1 MIKVVRIVKVMLRNA
16 FCAVQEDIYTIL
28 YVIFR
33 VLYVQRALVMCRICF
48 FSQISIQIYVIIVIL
63 NAKFVLVLLIVSA
76 FLVELATI

>member
-1 MIKVVRIVKVMLRNA
+1 MLRNA